1 MNDESPVS
9 NAAEW
14 SVSELS
20 GALKRTLEDAFGHVR
35 LRGEIS
41 GFRGPVASG
50 HCYFSIKDQNAKI
63 DAVIWKGVY
72 ARLRTRPQEG
82 LEVIATGRITTFP
95 GKSSYQIVIDA
106 IEPAGIG
113 ALMAMIEERRR
124 RLTAEGLFAEARKQL
139 LPFLPEVIGVVT
151 SPTGAV
157 IRDILHRLEDR
168 FPRRVVV
175 WPVRVQG
182 ETSAQEVASAIT
194 GFNALAPGGRI
205 PRPDLIIVAR
215 GGGSLEDLMSFND
228 EAVVRAAADS
238 DIPLIAAVGHE
249 TDWTLIDLAA
259 DRRAPTPTGA
269 AEMAVPV
276 RSELIAAAGQAGRR
290 LEDGIRRILERRRS
304 ELRGL
309 ERILPRGD
317 SLLVTHR
324 QRLDVAGGRLR
335 PCLAQGFDRRHRA
348 LSRAAALLAAH
359 SPRAELRARRAG
371 FEGRAARLTPA
382 LLHRALAERRRA
394 LGDLGARLARVRASL
409 AAREAERN
417 AVARQRLSR
426 LGAQLEAALRGG
438 LQRRRQGLQ
447 AAGQLLRGLSYQGVL
462 ARGFALVRDRDGQP
476 VRSAGAAGPGTA
488 LEIQFADGAVAAT
501 VDGGPQRPRPKARS
515 TEGGGPAGQ
524 SSLF

>member
-1 MNDESPVS
+1 MNAESPAS
-9 NAAEW
+9 NAPEW

-41 GFRGPVASG
+41 GFRGQVASG
-50 HCYFSIKDQNAKI
+50 HCYFSIKDASAKI

-72 ARLRTRPQEG
+72 GRLRTKPQEG

-95 GKSSYQIVIDA
+95 GKSSYQIVIDTL
-106 IEPAGIG
+106 EPAGIG

-139 LPFLPEVIGVVT
+139 LPFLPTVIGVVT

-157 IRDILHRLEDR
+157 IRDIIHRLEDR
-168 FPRRVVV
+168 FPRRVIV

-182 ETSAQEVASAIT
+182 ETSAQEVAAAIT
-194 GFNALAPGGRI
+194 GFNALESGGRI
-205 PRPDLIIVAR
+205 PRPDILIVAR

-228 EAVVRAAADS
+228 EAVVRAVAES

-276 RSELIAAAGQAGRR
+276 RADLIAATGQAARR
-290 LEDGIRRILERRRS
+290 LEDATRRILERRRS
-304 ELRGL
+304 DLRSL
-309 ERILPRGD
+309 ERVLPKGEG
-317 SLLVTHR
+317 LLAVHR
-324 QRLDVAGGRLR
+324 QRLDGAASRLR

-348 LSRAAALLAAH
+348 LSRAAALLASH

-371 FEGRAARLTPA
+371 FAACAGRLTPA
-382 LLHRALAERRRA
+382 LPTRIIAERRRA
-394 LGDLGARLARVRASL
+394 MTDLAARLTRVRSSL
-409 AAREAERN
+409 AAREAERA
-417 AVARQRLSR
+417 AVARQRLAR
-426 LGAQLEAALRGG
+426 LGVQMDAAFKAAIA
-438 LQRRRQGLQ
+438 RRRSNLQ
-447 AAGQLLRGLSYQGVL
+447 AAGQLLNSLSYQGVL
-462 ARGFALVRDRDGQP
+462 ARGFALVRGADGQA
-476 VRSAGAAGPGTA
+476 VRQAASVTPGAA
-488 LEIQFADGAVAAT
+488 LQIQFADGTVAAT
-501 VDGGPQRPRPKARS
+501 AEGAPSPRPRAKTRDP
-515 TEGGGPAGQ
+515 GPSGQ